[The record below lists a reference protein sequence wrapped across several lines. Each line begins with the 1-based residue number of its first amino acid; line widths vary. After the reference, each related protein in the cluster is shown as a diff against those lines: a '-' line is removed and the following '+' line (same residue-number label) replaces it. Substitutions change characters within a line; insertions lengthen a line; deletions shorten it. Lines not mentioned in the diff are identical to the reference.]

1 MKKRKYNLFNT
12 IKNKKIERDFLN
24 TDIGKIM
31 FIILTVGIIS
41 IIIGFS
47 IAIFETIL
55 LLTNLNIAEYSF
67 LINFGLIAVIT
78 GIICNIVYYVAYTN
92 FRNKK

>member
-31 FIILTVGIIS
+31 FVILTVGIIA
-41 IIIGFS
+41 IIVGFS
-47 IAIFETIL
+47 IAIFEAIL
-55 LLTNLNIAEYSF
+55 LLINVNIKEYSF
-67 LINFGLIAVIT
+67 LINLGIISVIVGL
-78 GIICNIVYYVAYTN
+78 ICNIIYYISYKN
-92 FRNKK
+92 YRNK

>member
-12 IKNKKIERDFLN
+12 IKSKKIERDFLN

-31 FIILTVGIIS
+31 FIILTVGIIA

-47 IAIFETIL
+47 IAIFEAIL
-55 LLTNLNIAEYSF
+55 LLINISIKEYSF
-67 LINFGLIAVIT
+67 LINLGTISVIFGLV
-78 GIICNIVYYVAYTN
+78 CNIIYYIAYTN
-92 FRNKK
+92 YRNK

>member
-31 FIILTVGIIS
+31 FIILTVGIIA

-47 IAIFETIL
+47 IAIFEAIL
-55 LLTNLNIAEYSF
+55 LLINFSIKEYSF
-67 LINFGLIAVIT
+67 LINLGTISVIFGLV
-78 GIICNIVYYVAYTN
+78 CNNIYYIAYTN
-92 FRNKK
+92 YRNK

>member
-12 IKNKKIERDFLN
+12 IKSKKIERDFLN

-55 LLTNLNIAEYSF
+55 LLTNINIKEYIF

>member
-12 IKNKKIERDFLN
+12 IKSKKIERDFLN

-31 FIILTVGIIS
+31 FIILTVGIIA

-47 IAIFETIL
+47 IAIFEAIL
-55 LLTNLNIAEYSF
+55 LLINISIKEYSF
-67 LINFGLIAVIT
+67 LINLGTISVIFGLV
-78 GIICNIVYYVAYTN
+78 CNTIYYIAYTN
-92 FRNKK
+92 YRNK

>member
-31 FIILTVGIIS
+31 FVILTVGIIA
-41 IIIGFS
+41 IIVGFS
-47 IAIFETIL
+47 IAIFEAIL
-55 LLTNLNIAEYSF
+55 LLINVNIKEYSF
-67 LINFGLIAVIT
+67 LINLGIISVIVGL
-78 GIICNIVYYVAYTN
+78 ICNIIYYISYTN
-92 FRNKK
+92 YRNK

>member
-31 FIILTVGIIS
+31 FIILTVGIIA

-47 IAIFETIL
+47 IAIFEAIL
-55 LLTNLNIAEYSF
+55 LLINISIKEYSF
-67 LINFGLIAVIT
+67 LINLGTISVIFGLV
-78 GIICNIVYYVAYTN
+78 CNIIYYIAYTN
-92 FRNKK
+92 YRNK

>member
-1 MKKRKYNLFNT
+1 MKKRTYNLFNT

-31 FIILTVGIIS
+31 FIILTVGIIA

-47 IAIFETIL
+47 IAIFEAIL
-55 LLTNLNIAEYSF
+55 LLINISIKEYSF
-67 LINFGLIAVIT
+67 LINLGTISVIFGLV
-78 GIICNIVYYVAYTN
+78 CNIIYYIAYTN
-92 FRNKK
+92 YRNK

>member
-31 FIILTVGIIS
+31 FIILTVGIIA

-47 IAIFETIL
+47 IAIFEAIL
-55 LLTNLNIAEYSF
+55 LLININIKEYSF
-67 LINFGLIAVIT
+67 LINLGTISVIFGLV
-78 GIICNIVYYVAYTN
+78 CNIIYYIAYTN
-92 FRNKK
+92 YRNK